1 MLPSPVTAPK
11 RNIIQKFPKHSWPQN
26 SKVSRKW
33 FEKCWSVKAEMWVRT
48 VLRRA
53 EAEGLLEQTALEP
66 GDRHLRLHP
75 APSPLTAVRGTCQNL
90 KAAPLLRTWQPP
102 LILATTPD
110 PSLSTNNSSK
120 PKKQKGMLP
129 DLATPALSQENT
141 VLHAEDKA
149 PTGRGSRWGA
159 SSHPVSLA
167 AEGLI
172 RKTTTTWSLKLQDKN
187 VQNLGPAEWAKHS

>member
-1 MLPSPVTAPK
+1 MDKMTDFFTPGLLRAFNMLLSPVTEPK

-33 FEKCWSVKAEMWVRT
+33 FEKCWSVKAEMWVRA

-53 EAEGLLEQTALEP
+53 EVEGLLEQTALEP

-102 LILATTPD
+102 LTRLLVQTILP
-110 PSLSTNNSSK
+110 NQRNK
-120 PKKQKGMLP
+120 
-129 DLATPALSQENT
+129 
-141 VLHAEDKA
+141 
-149 PTGRGSRWGA
+149 RA
-159 SSHPVSLA
+159 SSP
-167 AEGLI
+167 
-172 RKTTTTWSLKLQDKN
+172 TWQA
-187 VQNLGPAEWAKHS
+187 QP